1 MDGYA
6 QAYLSD
12 SSPLAGDARREA
24 LAHARTPDLFL
35 FGHSMGGLYLPA
47 DFVAE
52 PTQTVLVVLG
62 VVLLLGGNVVMV
74 VAHNDE

>member
-1 MDGYA
+1 M
-6 QAYLSD
+6 S
-12 SSPLAGDARREA
+12 EA
-24 LAHARTPDLFL
+24 TQKMLGLITIIISVFL
-35 FGHSMGGLYLPA
+35 LMGGLSLPA

>member
-1 MDGYA
+1 M
-6 QAYLSD
+6 S
-12 SSPLAGDARREA
+12 EA
-24 LAHARTPDLFL
+24 TQKMLGLIAIIISIFL
-35 FGHSMGGLYLPA
+35 LMGGLYLP
-47 DFVAE
+47 DGFVAE

>member
-1 MDGYA
+1 MN
-6 QAYLSD
+6 
-12 SSPLAGDARREA
+12 EA
-24 LAHARTPDLFL
+24 TQKMLGLVAIIISIFL
-35 FGHSMGGLYLPA
+35 LMGGLYLPA

-52 PTQTVLVVLG
+52 PTQTVLVIFG